1 MLAVDK
7 DLTTAAAVQTHS
19 NYGWWKAEFD
29 KIRFIHKVV
38 IYHKFYNN
46 WFFSCSGVCY
56 SSVSGFEKCVRN
68 HNNVDV
74 SVYQGEI
81 KQRSC
86 GTLKLTYGLEQSD
99 QIYTLVCNIGGD
111 AVKLSKTTGDIVISE
126 VVIIGRG
133 KLVLKVN
140 EGIENRVESKIK
152 KSSKVGKSLSLLF
165 STCDILSIKTRH
177 RL

>member
-1 MLAVDK
+1 M
-7 DLTTAAAVQTHS
+7 QTHG

-29 KIRFIHKVV
+29 KIRFIHKVF

-46 WFFSCSGVCY
+46 WFFSSSGVCY

-74 SVYQGEI
+74 SVYQGDE
-81 KQRSC
+81 KQKSC

-111 AVKLSKTTGDIVISE
+111 AVKLSKATGDIVISE

-133 KLVLKVN
+133 KLVLK
-140 EGIENRVESKIK
+140 
-152 KSSKVGKSLSLLF
+152 
-165 STCDILSIKTRH
+165 
-177 RL
+177 